1 MNCIWQP
8 IGSLCFSL
16 NCCFNWHLL
25 SDSAVFKFYYVWP
38 PALINGCFSWIMA
51 SSAVC
56 VNESE
61 VLKRPHNQ
69 VCLKQI
75 NLGNLQKMIF
85 YWFQWLSQLHS
96 SDQSSPLRIHLKLS
110 HQALRIDP
118 IKLNK
123 IKMINVQNKRL
134 LIL

>member
-1 MNCIWQP
+1 MFQLTFIVWQCSFQILLCLTSRPYKQVQKMP
-8 IGSLCFSL
+8 ILVL
-16 NCCFNWHLL
+16 
-25 SDSAVFKFYYVWP
+25 VFRFPWM
-38 PALINGCFSWIMA
+38 MA
-51 SSAVC
+51 SNAVC

-61 VLKRPHNQ
+61 VLKRPLNQ
-69 VCLKQI
+69 VCLKHI
-75 NLGNLQKMIF
+75 NLGNLQKMRF

-96 SDQSSPLRIHLKLS
+96 SDQSSPLQIHLKLS